1 MICSVSRIW
10 VTILCG
16 SKWLPESECIM
27 NKPMAEAKVLKALDI
42 PDFRH
47 MTKDKVVSFV
57 SMLPNM
63 DPEVA
68 KKALEQFP
76 EFAKTTLEIVERLK
90 ASIDNSLEGNS
101 ANMAEFNGACR
112 VMLDALEVEL
122 HKDGLS
128 TEEKADIAERM
139 TQVLDMMYRKDSE
152 NKEFLRYIVK
162 GVVFFGACLAVTLA
176 SALGIKAS
184 ANWDDKER

>member
-1 MICSVSRIW
+1 M
-10 VTILCG
+10 
-16 SKWLPESECIM
+16 SKSLS
-27 NKPMAEAKVLKALDI
+27 EAKVLKALDI

-112 VMLDALEVEL
+112 AMLDALEVEL

-128 TEEKADIAERM
+128 AEEKADIADRM

-152 NKEFLRYIVK
+152 NKEFLRNIVK
-162 GVVFFGACLAVTLA
+162 GIAVFGICLAVTLA

-184 ANWDDKER
+184 AKWDDKER